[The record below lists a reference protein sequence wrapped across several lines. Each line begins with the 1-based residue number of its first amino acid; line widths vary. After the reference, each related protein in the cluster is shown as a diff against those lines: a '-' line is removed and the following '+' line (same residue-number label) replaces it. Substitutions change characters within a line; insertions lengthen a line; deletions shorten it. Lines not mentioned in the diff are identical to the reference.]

1 MEKRLRKQTGFT
13 HLITT
18 YIFQCN
24 AFISLAVY
32 TSIATHF
39 LYWGLAIASV
49 IADYLV
55 CRHFMQS
62 QKVQIGKAEGLL
74 YWFIVAVLTV
84 LDILFVF
91 LLFWLSNQSALL
103 FVRTMEMVLM
113 GLYLLERFIIFI
125 RYTSIK

>member
-1 MEKRLRKQTGFT
+1 
-13 HLITT
+13 
-18 YIFQCN
+18 
-24 AFISLAVY
+24 
-32 TSIATHF
+32 
-39 LYWGLAIASV
+39 
-49 IADYLV
+49 
-55 CRHFMQS
+55 MQS